1 MVSGGLAHVGRKG
14 FDMKRGVV
22 LVIGGIVGTIAGGW
36 LFALLQAT
44 GQIDTVIA
52 LIYVV
57 LLGGIGGMMAMES
70 LQAIAVLRGAKPRRP
85 RKRRHHP
92 MIAAF
97 PFRTRFYA
105 SGLYISPLAPLLLGV
120 FPGTL
125 TVLLGV
131 GRSEEHT
138 SELQSLMRI
147 SYAVFC
153 LKKKKVPH

>member
-57 LLGGIGGMMAMES
+57 LLGGIGGLMAMES
-70 LQAIAVLRGAKPRRP
+70 RQAIAVVRGGTPRRP
-85 RKRRHHP
+85 RKRRPHP
-92 MIAAF
+92 MNAAL

-105 SGLYISPLAPLLLGV
+105 SGLLILPLGPFLLGEIGRALV
-120 FPGTL
+120 RE
-125 TVLLGV
+125 GV
-131 GRSEEHT
+131 WQYG
-138 SELQSLMRI
+138 LI
-147 SYAVFC
+147 
-153 LKKKKVPH
+153 

>member
-57 LLGGIGGMMAMES
+57 LLGGIGGLMAMES
-70 LQAIAVLRGAKPRRP
+70 LQAIAVLRGATPRRP

-92 MIAAF
+92 MIAASV
-97 PFRTRFYA
+97 A
-105 SGLYISPLAPLLLGV
+105 
-120 FPGTL
+120 
-125 TVLLGV
+125 
-131 GRSEEHT
+131 RSEEHT
-138 SELQSLMRI
+138 SELQPLMRI
-147 SYAVFC
+147 SYAGFC
-153 LKKKKVPH
+153 

>member
-1 MVSGGLAHVGRKG
+1 
-14 FDMKRGVV
+14 MKMGVV

-57 LLGGIGGMMAMES
+57 LLGGIGGLMAMES
-70 LQAIAVLRGAKPRRP
+70 LQAIAVLRGATPRRP

-92 MIAAF
+92 MIAAL

-105 SGLYISPLAPLLLGV
+105 SGLYISPRAPLLLG
-120 FPGTL
+120 FFTGLLP
-125 TVLLGV
+125 VLLGV
-131 GRSEEHT
+131 RGGFVRFPA
-138 SELQSLMRI
+138 LPYLRWLRP
-147 SYAVFC
+147 AGV
-153 LKKKKVPH
+153 